1 MQLDIFEHSR
11 EIMLRNDVLDA
22 LQRREATAAR
32 AAWDTL
38 RRVFPQDETVT
49 PLAVLIDALAPPAN
63 AAFVDH
69 ACARDARLQLTA
81 QVGPAASRLFGDK
94 AGAAWLGPQWGRI
107 AERAARLPFHAR
119 HSEDHAAVLWLHAGD
134 WPAAAHAVAGIE
146 SWRRIPAPL
155 AWMAE
160 ARYRIDGLDAVW
172 ELLAELAW
180 LSPARL
186 DELRRKLAD
195 PLLDKLHKRFH
206 TSFEGEGRVADLAWF
221 PAWLLIETP
230 GLARLLG
237 QAQASQQD
245 APERAMRLLL
255 DLLALERQ
263 GRHRDLVERR
273 RDLRDLNAALF
284 AAYIKTR

>member
-38 RRVFPQDETVT
+38 RREFPQDETVT

-69 ACARDARLQLTA
+69 ASACGARLQLTA
-81 QVGPAASRLFGDK
+81 QVEPAASRLFGDK

-107 AERAARLPFHAR
+107 AERAARLPFHTR

-195 PLLDKLHKRFH
+195 PLLDKLHKRFD